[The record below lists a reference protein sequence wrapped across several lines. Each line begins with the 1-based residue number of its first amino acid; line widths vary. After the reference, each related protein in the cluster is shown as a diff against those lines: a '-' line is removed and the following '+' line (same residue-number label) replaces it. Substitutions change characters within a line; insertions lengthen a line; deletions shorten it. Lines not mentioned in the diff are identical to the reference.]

1 MERVNRI
8 HRATKE
14 IIGDEH
20 WENIEKLF
28 VAFSRFEHGLIET
41 GFIHDNQVSADWH
54 GFSQEISDVF
64 RLDSSETLQ
73 TACNYILD
81 NPPWTRRNGDW
92 IPTPLRGE
100 SHCWNILYYVKTVRN
115 NLFHGSKY
123 PFAPERDNGLI
134 TSCLVILDY
143 CMAIAP
149 PEVQEKIWEE
159 FD

>member
-20 WENIEKLF
+20 WENVEKLF
-28 VAFSRFEHGLIET
+28 VAFSRFEHGLIEA
-41 GFIHDNQVSADWH
+41 GFIHDNQVSADWYE
-54 GFSQEISDVF
+54 FSQEISDVF
-64 RLDSSETLQ
+64 RPDSNETLR
-73 TACNYILD
+73 TACNFVLE
-81 NPPWTRRNGDW
+81 NPPRTRRNGGW

-100 SHCWNILYYVKTVRN
+100 PYCWGILNYVKTVRN

-123 PFAPERDNGLI
+123 PFDPERDNELI
-134 TSCLVILDY
+134 TNCLVILDY
-143 CMAIAP
+143 CMEIAP
-149 PEVQEKIWEE
+149 PEVQERIWEE